1 MLRDIPGALL
11 IDIRSKGQ
19 AQGQGSPDIGPG
31 RSPIRLPY
39 QEKPGRFFVEK
50 LKSEVKVPKGC
61 PVLLLDGDGSL
72 SKAKGPE
79 VARALGDAVQVYV
92 VQGGF
97 AGPRGWTESGLP
109 VRSTPGPI
117 PFPNLSL
124 GGVRLPLATL
134 PDDGYSLAP
143 LGALL
148 ALAAAAYAL
157 RGPILGGALQ
167 LAGVL
172 GLVQIFLTLA
182 SERQRRDAQEE
193 VRQLVEALDPASAKD
208 DLQRL
213 AGSLTLVPAAPAS
226 TDQGLLRVVGG
237 RPATESAAPSSKTV
251 EQRVTAPEQHAIK

>member
-1 MLRDIPGALL
+1 M
-11 IDIRSKGQ
+11 
-19 AQGQGSPDIGPG
+19 
-31 RSPIRLPY
+31 
-39 QEKPGRFFVEK
+39 
-50 LKSEVKVPKGC
+50 
-61 PVLLLDGDGSL
+61 
-72 SKAKGPE
+72 
-79 VARALGDAVQVYV
+79 ARALGDAVQVYV

-193 VRQLVEALDPASAKD
+193 VRCCLGASLGGEERGGEAVASAMLLMDLNSAQTQRLGVTACNECKASTPSMPLGGASIDPEPLCQNPHHPRQLVEALDPASAKD